1 MRGLGESDGTIAD
14 CPVVDSA
21 RRRLL
26 IVTGAALVTIDARI
40 HHAVAAAQHVVTIDA
55 FEFKPAT
62 MTVRKDDVV
71 EWTNSDPVPH
81 TATARG
87 AFDSG
92 AIAPGKTWRV
102 TASAKGR
109 FDYVCSFHPTMKGTL
124 IVS

>member
-1 MRGLGESDGTIAD
+1 M
-14 CPVVDSA
+14 DSN

-26 IVTGAALVTIDARI
+26 IAAGAGVAIAARG
-40 HHAVAAAQHVVTIDA
+40 HHAVAATPHVITIDG
-55 FEFKPAT
+55 FEYKPAAL
-62 MTVRKDDVV
+62 TVKKDEVV
-71 EWTNSDPVPH
+71 EWRNSDPVPH

-92 AIAPGKTWRV
+92 EITPGKAWRL